1 MYIIACIKDR
11 VVYSKEDFIT
21 PSIEIAKA
29 KLKAMKENGDK
40 YSKVY
45 EIIDLKEVED

>member
-11 VVYSKEDFIT
+11 IVYSKEDSIT
-21 PSIEIAKA
+21 PSLEIAKA

-45 EIIDLKEVED
+45 EIIDLKEID